1 MDTRRVFKTPTKNS
15 YASDY
20 IKNKKSKVIFSGT
33 SNLASTIVEQGGAF
47 PLVTPSGQLKPYQGT
62 FCFSSATPTQGAP
75 PSSYCL
81 NTARSYSDLLSITKG
96 KYLLTPPNLTT
107 TTITQLN
114 DINFSPQLFCG
125 NLYEK
130 GKTGVNESII
140 FNSSITGVTGA
151 TGATGA
157 VNKIIYNPAT
167 TANQWIKV
175 DPSFNMLHNG
185 SSCQSE
191 NSNVLTDVKIRP
203 NINAQRKLDRYL
215 NLDVQG
221 FKFPVKFSLD
231 YQPEDCINANNDI
244 QTVVNE
250 LSFIPSFLTRTV
262 ADGSFLIPSFVTFN
276 SPVPVIYSSSNPSV
290 ATILGNQVTIVGVV
304 GSTTITASQAAS
316 DDGIYPSS
324 VATIRLDVTLVTPSF
339 GSFSVGSRDFGS
351 VPFTLTPPTSNS
363 SGAFSYSSSDPTI
376 ASIVGNVVT
385 VVKAGTITITA
396 TQAAATIY
404 TSKTVNASFVVNP
417 IAPTFGSFSVG
428 SRDFGTA
435 PFTLTPPTSNSSGAF
450 SYTIGNTGIATV
462 VGSTVTIVG
471 AGTTIITA
479 TQASTTNYNSKTV
492 TASFVVNPIAP
503 TLGSFSI
510 APRDFGS
517 VPFSILPNTHT
528 VLYIRNGGSDW
539 ITKLVNNDTSN
550 TNLQAWAGIDKQWFD
565 LNYGEWNEVALQ
577 FRFFSAYVS
586 KFYNITSASCA
597 VVSAYGNIGTYSFI
611 FNGSTSYTGTFNG
624 QVQSW
629 DYALPADFTVN
640 RNSLQ
645 PTSNSLGVFSYA
657 SSVPAVASIVGNV
670 VTIVG
675 AGTAVITVTQ
685 AAAGNYTASSLPV
698 TASFVVNPIAPTF
711 VGTFTVPAKDFNSGA
726 FTLTP
731 PSSNSS
737 GAFTFAS
744 SNTAVA
750 TVGSTTGVVTIV
762 GAGTAVITATQAATT
777 NYTSKSIGADFVVNP
792 IAPTFGSFSI
802 GSREFGTAPFTL
814 TPPTSS
820 NSLGAFTF
828 TSSKPEVATVG
839 STTGVVTIVGGGTA
853 VITATQAATTNYTAK
868 STGADF
874 VVNPIAPTF
883 GSFSIGSREF
893 DSAPFTLT
901 PPSSNSLGAF
911 SYTSSRPEFATVDSK
926 TGVVTIVGVGTSV
939 ITATQAATTN
949 YTSKSIG
956 ADFVVNRFT
965 TILSD
970 FGIVSRFVDQTP
982 FTLTPPTSNRPGVF
996 NYSSLTPEI
1005 ATVDS
1010 ITGQVTI
1017 LRAGTATIRA
1027 TQIETPNYTES
1038 SITRNCTIWA
1048 RCVIQ

>member
-47 PLVTPSGQLKPYQGT
+47 PLVTPSGHLKPYQGT
-62 FCFSSATPTQGAP
+62 FGFSSATPTQGAP

-114 DINFSPQLFCG
+114 DIDFSSQLFCG

-130 GKTGVNESII
+130 GKTGVNETII
-140 FNSSITGVTGA
+140 FNSSVTGVTGA

-157 VNKIIYNPAT
+157 ANKIIYNTST

-185 SSCQSE
+185 SSCESDK
-191 NSNVLTDVKIRP
+191 SNVLTDVMIRR
-203 NINAQRKLDRYL
+203 NIHAQRKLDRYL

-231 YQPEDCINANNDI
+231 YQPEDCINANNGL
-244 QTVVNE
+244 QAVVNE

-290 ATILGNQVTIVGVV
+290 ATVVGNQVTIVGVV
-304 GSTTITASQAAS
+304 GSTIITASQAAS
-316 DDGIYPSS
+316 DDGIYPSG

-339 GSFSVGSRDFGS
+339 GSFSIASRDFGS

-435 PFTLTPPTSNSSGAF
+435 PFTLTPPTSNSSGEF
-450 SYTIGNTGIATV
+450 SYTSGNTGIATI

-479 TQASTTNYNSKTV
+479 TQAATTNYNSKTV

-565 LNYGEWNEVALQ
+565 LNYGEGNEVALQ
-577 FRFFSAYVS
+577 FRFFAAYVTT
-586 KFYNITSASCA
+586 FYNITSASCA
-597 VVSAYGNIGTYSFI
+597 VVSAYGNIGTYSFT
-611 FNGSTSYTGTFNG
+611 FNGGTSYTGTFNG

-645 PTSNSLGVFSYA
+645 PSSNSLGVFSYA
-657 SSVPAVASIVGNV
+657 SSDPAVASIVGNV

-675 AGTAVITVTQ
+675 VGTAVITATQ

-698 TASFVVNPIAPTF
+698 TASFVVN
-711 VGTFTVPAKDFNSGA
+711 
-726 FTLTP
+726 
-731 PSSNSS
+731 
-737 GAFTFAS
+737 
-744 SNTAVA
+744 
-750 TVGSTTGVVTIV
+750 
-762 GAGTAVITATQAATT
+762 
-777 NYTSKSIGADFVVNP
+777 
-792 IAPTFGSFSI
+792 
-802 GSREFGTAPFTL
+802 
-814 TPPTSS
+814 
-820 NSLGAFTF
+820 
-828 TSSKPEVATVG
+828 
-839 STTGVVTIVGGGTA
+839 
-853 VITATQAATTNYTAK
+853 
-868 STGADF
+868 
-874 VVNPIAPTF
+874 
-883 GSFSIGSREF
+883 
-893 DSAPFTLT
+893 
-901 PPSSNSLGAF
+901 
-911 SYTSSRPEFATVDSK
+911 
-926 TGVVTIVGVGTSV
+926 
-939 ITATQAATTN
+939 
-949 YTSKSIG
+949 
-956 ADFVVNRFT
+956 RFT
-965 TILSD
+965 TILSA
-970 FGIVSRFVDQTP
+970 FVILNRFVDQTP

-1005 ATVDS
+1005 ATVNS
-1010 ITGQVTI
+1010 ITGEVMI
-1017 LRAGTATIRA
+1017 LRVGVASIRA
-1027 TQIETPNYTES
+1027 TQTETPNYTES
-1038 SITRNCTIWA
+1038 SITRNFTISA